1 VVEKGE
7 EKMKRIVLA
16 LACCALSTGAFAQSQ
31 TSVPK
36 EITGYKKILVSFSEG
51 AKQCNLEDPAAYS
64 ARLSEKLGEIGIQ
77 QSDENLLVV
86 TLGVSGKNF
95 GMIGGHCVSM
105 VELKFNAALSKDN
118 IVTSDARARQ
128 AIDKLGVIPITL
140 YSNALF
146 GVQPQAEPAAGGPT
160 TESKK
165 AVLEMI
171 DDLVES
177 LKKKRM

>member
-1 VVEKGE
+1 MVEKGDE
-7 EKMKRIVLA
+7 EMKRIVLA
-16 LACCALSTGAFAQSQ
+16 LAFCALSTGALAQSQ

-51 AKQCNLEDPAAYS
+51 AKKCNLEDPAAYS
-64 ARLSEKLGEIGIQ
+64 ARLSEKLAEIGIP

-86 TLGVSGKNF
+86 TLGVSGQNF

-128 AIDKLGVIPITL
+128 ADHRVEEGRAG
-140 YSNALF
+140 NDRRF
-146 GVQPQAEPAAGGPT
+146 GREPEEEAHVSWHTGPGAGAYRQ
-160 TESKK
+160 S
-165 AVLEMI
+165 
-171 DDLVES
+171 
-177 LKKKRM
+177 